1 MSLPVGA
8 TKTTL
13 LKMFKDQFF
22 QGDLTRHGDID
33 TPLGN
38 LITKKD
44 KLRGSGMTWPF
55 NYTDNEAI
63 GPSLDAINPVP
74 QSTSVDRWKADAL
87 TDTSYMYGR
96 ITYSIPDAML
106 ADGGPGSYFKIKAL
120 QTAGLLN
127 SMKEQRLGVQVWG
140 DGASNIGITAAN
152 VTGAT
157 DTFALTVLGDAVK
170 FKKGMKLQAN
180 PNRTGNAGTLRVD
193 VYQVTGVERLSSA
206 GTAIVSVSRY
216 SGAADD
222 WTAGDFVYRYGFY
235 DSAMKGIQAFI
246 TASKPGTG
254 GVPATLFNLDRT
266 DEPEMKAGWRGI
278 WQGSIQET
286 VLYLCAVMGQ
296 YFSPQFSSVWLSPLN
311 WHRLAQELRGSGTYV
326 IDDEASLKFGT
337 KVLTFVAPGGS
348 VKVVSD
354 PFTPD
359 TDAFLL
365 RHNEIEIL
373 TCGPLIHICDEDLE
387 ALRLPNADALE
398 LRYRSMALM
407 MIPYPWKCGRAPII

>member
-1 MSLPVGA
+1 MTLPVGA

-33 TPLGN
+33 TPFGN
-38 LITKKD
+38 LITKRD
-44 KLRGSGMTWPF
+44 ALYGDGLVWPF

-63 GPSLDAINPVP
+63 GPTLDAVNPSP
-74 QSTSVDRWKADAL
+74 QSTSVDRWRMSAL
-87 TDTSYMYGR
+87 DDTSFMYGR
-96 ITYSIPDAML
+96 ITYSIPDAMR
-106 ADGGPGSYFKIKAL
+106 ASKDVGSYFRMKAL

-140 DGASNIGITAAN
+140 DGASNIGVTADN
-152 VTGAT
+152 VHGAT
-157 DTFALTVLGDAVK
+157 ATFALTILGDSVK
-170 FKKGMKLQAN
+170 FKKGMRLQFN
-180 PNRTGNAGTLRVD
+180 PNRTGNAGTMRVD

-206 GTAIVSVSRY
+206 GTAKVTVSRY

-222 WTAGDFVYRYGFY
+222 VTAADYIYRYGFY
-235 DSAMKGIQAFI
+235 DSAMKGVQAFI

-254 GVPATLFNLDRT
+254 GVPATLFGLDRS

-286 VLYLCAVMGQ
+286 ILYLCAVMGQ
-296 YFSPQFSSVWLSPLN
+296 YFSPQFSSVWVSPLN
-311 WHRLAQELRGSGTYV
+311 FHRLSQELRAAGIYV
-326 IDDEASLKFGT
+326 IDDEATLKFGT
-337 KVLTFVAPGGS
+337 TVLTFVAPGGA
-348 VKVVSD
+348 VKVASD
-354 PFTPD
+354 PFCPD

-365 RHNEIEIL
+365 RHGEIEIL
-373 TCGPLIHICDEDLE
+373 TCGPLIHMCDEDLE

-398 LRYRSMALM
+398 LRYRSMAQM
-407 MIPYPWKCGRAPII
+407 MIKYPWKCGRAPIL